1 MEKGL
6 LLLLMLIITF
16 TFSRMLTIY
25 TYESMD
31 WFVGDLTEQFEKEND
46 CTLRVVKLSNA
57 GSVLSR
63 LLLEQNNPRA
73 DVALGLDQSLT
84 IKALEYDLLEKYVPE
99 NITKIENETLIFDKT
114 GHITPFDYSAIAMIY
129 DPTRLQNP
137 PQSFEDLEN
146 MDKVLIIQDP
156 RSSSTGQSF
165 LLWTIAIY
173 EEDWQAFWQ
182 RIKPSILTVTSG
194 WTEAFSKFEAGE
206 APMMVSYATD
216 GAYSYEYYGSVTN
229 QTLIPEEGAYVQI
242 EGSGIIKG
250 TKNRE
255 LAERFI
261 EFTLSENFQK
271 ALPLNQWMFPVVD
284 VQMPESF
291 QYALKPQKILSLD
304 AALIAENID
313 EWLDEWEGI
322 MY

>member
-1 MEKGL
+1 MKMIIL
-6 LLLLMLIITF
+6 LVLLF
-16 TFSRMLTIY
+16 AVTFSFSGELTVY

-31 WFVGDLTEQFEKEND
+31 WFDGYLAEQFEQETD
-46 CTLRVVKLSNA
+46 CTLKVIKLANA

-63 LLLEQNNPRA
+63 LILEKNNPRA
-73 DVALGLDQSLT
+73 DVVLGIDQSLT
-84 IKALEYDLLEKYVPE
+84 IKALEHDLLEKYIPK
-99 NITKIENETLIFDKT
+99 NITKIENEALIFDRT
-114 GHITPFDYSAIAMIY
+114 GHVTPFDYSAIAMIY
-129 DPTRLQNP
+129 DPKRLDNP
-137 PQSFEDLEN
+137 PTSFEDLKN
-146 MDKVLIIQDP
+146 MEKVLIIQDP

-173 EEDWQAFWQ
+173 GEEWKEFWR

-229 QTLIPEEGAYVQI
+229 QTLIPKEGAYVQI

-255 LAERFI
+255 LAEKFI
-261 EFTLSENFQK
+261 EFTLSDDFQEK
-271 ALPLNQWMFPVVD
+271 LPLNQWMFPVVD

-291 QYALKPQKILSLD
+291 QYAQKPKKLLTLD
-304 AALIAENID
+304 ASQIEENID
-313 EWLDEWEGI
+313 QWLEEWEGI

>member
-1 MEKGL
+1 MKKVFL
-6 LLLLMLIITF
+6 LLLLLIVTL
-16 TFSRMLTIY
+16 TFSKMLTVY

-31 WFVGDLTEQFEKEND
+31 WFVGNLTEQFEREND

-63 LLLEQNNPRA
+63 MILEKNNPRA
-73 DVALGLDQSLT
+73 DVVLGLDQSLT
-84 IKALEYDLLEKYVPE
+84 IKAQEYDLLEPYVPK
-99 NITKIENETLIFDKT
+99 NISKIENEALIFDKS
-114 GHITPFDYSAIAMIY
+114 GHVTPFDYSAIALIY
-129 DPTRLQNP
+129 DPSRLENP
-137 PQSFEDLEN
+137 PKSFEDLTT

-173 EEDWQAFWQ
+173 GKDWKTFWQ

-206 APMMVSYATD
+206 APIMVSYATD
-216 GAYSYEYYGSVTN
+216 GAYSYEYYGSASN

-242 EGSGIIKG
+242 EGSGIMKG
-250 TKNRE
+250 TQNRE
-255 LAERFI
+255 LAEKFI
-261 EFTLSENFQK
+261 EFTLSEDFQK
-271 ALPLNQWMFPVVD
+271 ELPLNQWMFPVID

-291 QYALKPQKILSLD
+291 QYALKPQKILTLD
-304 AALIAENID
+304 AALIRENID

>member
-6 LLLLMLIITF
+6 LLLLLF
-16 TFSRMLTIY
+16 TMTISFSKTLTVY

-31 WFVGDLTEQFEKEND
+31 WFVGELTEQFEREND
-46 CTLRVVKLSNA
+46 CTLRVIKLSNA
-57 GSVLSR
+57 GSILSR
-63 LLLEQNNPRA
+63 MILEQNNPRA

-173 EEDWQAFWQ
+173 EEDWKDFWQ

-206 APMMVSYATD
+206 APIMVSYATD
-216 GAYSYEYYGSVTN
+216 GAYSFEYYGSVTYE
-229 QTLIPEEGAYVQI
+229 TLIPKEGAYVQI
-242 EGSGIIKG
+242 EGVGIVKG
-250 TKNRE
+250 TQNRE
-255 LAERFI
+255 LAEKFV
-261 EFTLSENFQK
+261 EFTLSKNFQK
-271 ALPLNQWMFPVVD
+271 ELPINQWMFPVVD

-291 QYALKPQKILSLD
+291 QYAQKPKKILTLD
-304 AALIAENID
+304 AAEIAENID

>member
-1 MEKGL
+1 MKQFFLLFL
-6 LLLLMLIITF
+6 LLIATL
-16 TFSRMLTIY
+16 TFSRVLTVY

-31 WFVGDLTEQFEKEND
+31 WFVGELTEQFEKEND
-46 CTLRVVKLSNA
+46 CTLRVIKLSNA

-63 LLLEQNNPRA
+63 MILEQNNPRG

-84 IKALEYDLLEKYVPE
+84 IKALEYELLEKYVSK

-114 GHITPFDYSAIAMIY
+114 GHTTPFDYSAIAMIY
-129 DPTRLQNP
+129 DPTRLENP

-156 RSSSTGQSF
+156 RSSSHGQSF
-165 LLWTIAIY
+165 LMWTIAIY
-173 EEDWQAFWQ
+173 GEDWKDFWQ

-229 QTLIPEEGAYVQI
+229 QTLIPKEGAYVQI

-255 LAERFI
+255 LAEKFI
-261 EFTLSENFQK
+261 AFTLSDTFQK
-271 ALPLNQWMFPVVD
+271 KLPLNQWMFPVVD

-291 QYALKPQKILSLD
+291 QYAQKPKKILTLD
-304 AALIAENID
+304 AAQIAKNID

>member
-1 MEKGL
+1 MKKVFML
-6 LLLLMLIITF
+6 LLLLIVTI
-16 TFSRMLTIY
+16 TFSRVLTVY

-31 WFVGDLTEQFEKEND
+31 WFVGDLTEQFEKENE

-63 LLLEQNNPRA
+63 MILEKNNPRA
-73 DVALGLDQSLT
+73 DVVLGLDQSLT
-84 IKALEYDLLEKYVPE
+84 IKAKEFDLLEQYVPK
-99 NITKIENETLIFDKT
+99 NITKIENEDLIFDKS
-114 GHITPFDYSAIAMIY
+114 GHITPFDYSAIALIY
-129 DPTRLQNP
+129 DPSRLENP
-137 PQSFEDLEN
+137 PKSFEDLTTMN
-146 MDKVLIIQDP
+146 KVLIIQDP

-173 EEDWQAFWQ
+173 GEQWQEYWQ
-182 RIKPSILTVTSG
+182 RIKPAILTVTSG

-206 APMMVSYATD
+206 APIMVSYATD
-216 GAYSYEYYGSVTN
+216 GAYSYEYYGSVSN

-291 QYALKPQKILSLD
+291 QYALKPQKILTLD

>member
-1 MEKGL
+1 MKKGL
-6 LLLLMLIITF
+6 LLLLLF
-16 TFSRMLTIY
+16 TMTISFSKTLTVY

-31 WFVGDLTEQFEKEND
+31 WFVGELTEQFEREND
-46 CTLRVVKLSNA
+46 CTLRVIKLSNA
-57 GSVLSR
+57 GSILSR
-63 LLLEQNNPRA
+63 MILEQNNPRG

-84 IKALEYDLLEKYVPE
+84 IKALENDLLEQYVPE

-216 GAYSYEYYGSVTN
+216 GAYSYEYYGSITN
-229 QTLIPEEGAYVQI
+229 ETLIPKEGAYVQI

-255 LAERFI
+255 LAEKFI
-261 EFTLSENFQK
+261 AFTLSDTFQK
-271 ALPLNQWMFPVVD
+271 KLPLNQWMFPVVD

-291 QYALKPQKILSLD
+291 QYAQKPKKILTLD
-304 AALIAENID
+304 AAQIAKNID

>member
-1 MEKGL
+1 MKQFFLLFL
-6 LLLLMLIITF
+6 LLIATL
-16 TFSRMLTIY
+16 TFSRVLTVY

-31 WFVGDLTEQFEKEND
+31 WFVGELTEQFEKEND
-46 CTLRVVKLSNA
+46 CTLRVLKLSNA

-63 LLLEQNNPRA
+63 MILEKNNPRA
-73 DVALGLDQSLT
+73 DVVLGLDQSLT
-84 IKALEYDLLEKYVPE
+84 IKAKEFDLLEQYVPK
-99 NITKIENETLIFDKT
+99 NITKIENEDLIFDKS
-114 GHITPFDYSAIAMIY
+114 GHITPFDYSAIALIY
-129 DPTRLQNP
+129 DPSRLENP
-137 PQSFEDLEN
+137 PKSFEDLTTMN
-146 MDKVLIIQDP
+146 KVLIIQDP

-173 EEDWQAFWQ
+173 GEQWQEYWQ
-182 RIKPSILTVTSG
+182 RIKPAILTVTSG

-206 APMMVSYATD
+206 APIMVSYATD
-216 GAYSYEYYGSVTN
+216 GAYSYEYYGSVSN

-291 QYALKPQKILSLD
+291 QYALKPQKILTLD

>member
-1 MEKGL
+1 MKKVFML
-6 LLLLMLIITF
+6 LLLLIVTI
-16 TFSRMLTIY
+16 TFSRVLTVY

-31 WFVGDLTEQFEKEND
+31 WFVGDLTEQFEKENE

-63 LLLEQNNPRA
+63 MILEKNKPRA
-73 DVALGLDQSLT
+73 DVVLGLDQSLT
-84 IKALEYDLLEKYVPE
+84 IKAQEYELLEQYVPK
-99 NITKIENETLIFDKT
+99 NITEIENEALIFDKT
-114 GHITPFDYSAIAMIY
+114 GQITPFDYSAIALIY
-129 DPTRLQNP
+129 DPSRLENP
-137 PQSFEDLEN
+137 PKSFEDLTTMN
-146 MDKVLIIQDP
+146 KVLIIQDP

-173 EEDWQAFWQ
+173 GEQWQEYWQ
-182 RIKPSILTVTSG
+182 RIKPAILTVTSG

-206 APMMVSYATD
+206 APIMVSYATD
-216 GAYSYEYYGSVTN
+216 GAYTYEYYGSVSN

-255 LAERFI
+255 LAEKFI
-261 EFTLSENFQK
+261 EFTLSDDFQK
-271 ALPLNQWMFPVVD
+271 P
-284 VQMPESF
+284 
-291 QYALKPQKILSLD
+291 KKILTLD
-304 AALIAENID
+304 ASKIAENID